1 MSDYVVPGGLASNW
15 SDLDMGIEELELSV
29 HGYKCLKIAGIST
42 VHQLCDMTAEEVRN
56 TRHLNSK
63 DYDEIC
69 GRLKDL
75 GLSFKT
81 VDYSHPMRECLH
93 SDPVMTV
100 QDEHMIEELI
110 RQITELLR
118 QRGARLFVGDQ
129 PVHKVER

>member
-56 TRHLNSK
+56 IRHLNSK

-81 VDYSHPMRECLH
+81 VDYSLPMHECSH

-110 RQITELLR
+110 QQITE
-118 QRGARLFVGDQ
+118 Q
-129 PVHKVER
+129 P